1 MLHDALAG
9 VQTFGYGEEMTSY
22 GFDNLQLPS
31 LRIQTQGHRHVI
43 MFPVEKL
50 VQYVK
55 ACRRG
60 ERATYRDVLDFVQN
74 MQPSSLA
81 SYFTMSPEDSI
92 CHALLS
98 KGSLSYVPAG
108 WMLQEKA
115 CF

>member
-31 LRIQTQGHRHVI
+31 LRIQTQGHRRVI

-81 SYFTMSPEDSI
+81 SYFTMFPEDSI